1 MTRKT
6 FLAGVALG
14 LLLPVFFR
22 GECAFG
28 GPIYGPSPN
37 GSVPGGQVPG
47 GDVNA
52 PDVPSG
58 LVPSLNGPGFNTPN
72 NGSSSSGSAGQ
83 NGSPTGNPLNPM
95 NPNGPPGGSNNP
107 NSPNNQGQPAS
118 SAPTFMNSAMP
129 NSSNPFLPNNIS
141 PGLLS
146 APLENAY
153 LQDGVPQL
161 AAPMMSAVYR
171 PFGMTFFQPN
181 PFQVT
186 PQGAVTLTGMY
197 GEDSN
202 IAYTTNQPSWGS
214 FFSITPAVY
223 YSNFDDYGYISL
235 MGSASYYQYNAGN
248 IPAYI
253 DETAGISAGTYL
265 GDRVF
270 VGVQDMGFV
279 GFSPGMNGS
288 PLAFFTGINPYYGNM
303 SDAEVGF
310 ALTPKVTFVQSASD
324 MYFDDSGYGAG
335 IYNIQ
340 SLMDTLNYKDALNF
354 VSLSYIYQQGIIS
367 LFPGFISDGLMGSA
381 MRMVSP
387 TTSFGVGGTASYFL
401 YDQSQAPT
409 GFFGAPASSLN
420 FYMYSYYGI
429 LTHQLTRSLSVAL
442 QGGWNAVSFYSGETF
457 QAPLIDLNI
466 AYTGPRLGLG
476 LNAGEY
482 MENMSSYGVEMG
494 PEKTKN
500 VLGYATYSISPKTSV
515 FSSAGYSIYDFL
527 DPYSFSN
534 SFFQTLQP
542 NLSYS
547 GSYLYLAD
555 GINYTPASWVNTSL
569 IYNLVD
575 FSTSIPNTSIV
586 ENMFMAMVTFV
597 WNFN

>member
-1 MTRKT
+1 
-6 FLAGVALG
+6 
-14 LLLPVFFR
+14 
-22 GECAFG
+22 
-28 GPIYGPSPN
+28 
-37 GSVPGGQVPG
+37 
-47 GDVNA
+47 
-52 PDVPSG
+52 
-58 LVPSLNGPGFNTPN
+58 
-72 NGSSSSGSAGQ
+72 
-83 NGSPTGNPLNPM
+83 
-95 NPNGPPGGSNNP
+95 
-107 NSPNNQGQPAS
+107 
-118 SAPTFMNSAMP
+118 MNSAMP

-340 SLMDTLNYKDALNF
+340 SLMDTLNYKDTLNF

-409 GFFGAPASSLN
+409 GFFRPHFDPVGTHVLHIFTGVQPQTQARPRIGDVQVDERRLEGLTAIKGNRIPSALEGNGKASRQL
-420 FYMYSYYGI
+420 MGQDAVIGI
-429 LTHQLTRSLSVAL
+429 HIEIERACGRSKKI
-442 QGGWNAVSFYSGETF
+442 GWG
-457 QAPLIDLNI
+457 
-466 AYTGPRLGLG
+466 
-476 LNAGEY
+476 
-482 MENMSSYGVEMG
+482 
-494 PEKTKN
+494 
-500 VLGYATYSISPKTSV
+500 
-515 FSSAGYSIYDFL
+515 
-527 DPYSFSN
+527 
-534 SFFQTLQP
+534 
-542 NLSYS
+542 
-547 GSYLYLAD
+547 
-555 GINYTPASWVNTSL
+555 
-569 IYNLVD
+569 
-575 FSTSIPNTSIV
+575 
-586 ENMFMAMVTFV
+586 
-597 WNFN
+597 